1 MSHVCLLTADRP
13 LPLRSAEKD
22 GFDIQESLYYREAV
36 EDLDLLMKAFLYELD
51 LEATEQAARGLRTY
65 LESVCR
71 PGEQVE
77 LWNLWVGGE
86 RSDPVHRFSGRLE
99 DLDRAALE
107 QLQESDQ
114 TCMTVK
120 K

>member
-1 MSHVCLLTADRP
+1 MSHVCLLAADRP

-51 LEATEQAARGLRTY
+51 LEATEQAVRGLRTY
-65 LESVCR
+65 LESACR

-77 LWNLWVGGE
+77 LWNLWVGGD
-86 RSDPVHRFSGRLE
+86 RSGRIHRFSGRLE